1 MAFREPIY
9 FNDHTLKHQA
19 GGMQEITPPSAEQ
32 SLEKVSILSQQMLVL
47 PILVFLEQ
55 KIGILKDA
63 AISFSPNQIAKIF
76 ALIGIFLSACPNG
89 FTTAKGMTPFDC

>member
-32 SLEKVSILSQQMLVL
+32 SPSTIYPSKDTIQTKGLSRTLLGRHQLGSI
-47 PILVFLEQ
+47 
-55 KIGILKDA
+55 
-63 AISFSPNQIAKIF
+63 
-76 ALIGIFLSACPNG
+76 
-89 FTTAKGMTPFDC
+89 